1 MWSYGARTF
10 KISCVNW
17 DTDRLITAPYDRA
30 ILTLNRIRET
40 LLDDSLCDFECI
52 EEIVCILEDSGIGCG
67 SRHDF

>member
-1 MWSYGARTF
+1 M
-10 KISCVNW
+10 
-17 DTDRLITAPYDRA
+17 ITACYNRA